1 MSDRAWVPGRGPLKR
16 KTGSDTA
23 RVVEIGIPLLIADA
37 KDSKKMQI
45 FREKAIIRPW
55 AWGRR
60 QGEQAQW

>member
-1 MSDRAWVPGRGPLKR
+1 MVSDRAWVPGRGPLKR

-37 KDSKKMQI
+37 KDSKRMQI

-55 AWGRR
+55 A
-60 QGEQAQW
+60 